1 MDPIIFETNTNLTD
15 VDTMTA
21 IRSSFVYG
29 NMFGNGSVNT
39 YTNDSSVLLWILICL
54 ALPILLFA
62 TVNLVSVLVKVI
74 GRKEVDSEEI
84 RVAFLALAGIVAVL
98 VFSVTVKAG
107 PEGKSGMES
116 VIAYYDKDKVAVKDI
131 QGSWLHKNHDF
142 VQKNVKNNSYL
153 KRFDIHCDNEMKI
166 PEQEKRSV
174 LCGGDVLSPVTA
186 KNKEFGTEYWLLAD
200 FRKYLDDGHRETDPR
215 IAKIKKQ
222 EKDEENPIKLSMTIE
237 EKSV

>member
-1 MDPIIFETNTNLTD
+1 MDPLIFETNTNVAD
-15 VDTMTA
+15 VDTMTPVKS
-21 IRSSFVYG
+21 IFIYG
-29 NMFGNGSVNT
+29 NMFGGGSVNT
-39 YTNDSSVLLWILICL
+39 YTNHSSLLLWTLFCL
-54 ALPILLFA
+54 AIPAFIYIAVF
-62 TVNLVSVLVKVI
+62 LVSVLVNVI
-74 GRKEVDSEEI
+74 RKDIDSAEI
-84 RVAFLALAGIVAVL
+84 GVALLMLVGMAAVL
-98 VFSVTVKAG
+98 AFSVATKAG

-131 QGSWLHKNHDF
+131 QGSWLYKNHDF

-153 KRFDIHCDNEMKI
+153 KGFDIHCDDEMKI

-200 FRKYLDDGHRETDPR
+200 FHKYLDDGHRESDPR

-222 EKDEENPIKLSMTIE
+222 EKDEENPIKLSMVIE